1 VAGKPTTTS
10 SGDRILPMTKYIIPE
25 QLNDFQRSMY
35 LHLCEWKS
43 RNISDQPGSFGEK
56 KYDVIVPGSLQQGL
70 PHLYGPVR
78 ERFKE
83 HQKKFPFKTHKF
95 AGHMASSQIACANLF
110 LPILDNPVVAAK
122 VLRAVKPDLKSI
134 AVEELDKG
142 FRLEFWDQG
151 VNRLGDH
158 CADSGTDVDIAIAYR
173 NQAGEV
179 CLWLIEHKLTEN
191 EFTTCGAY
199 RSHANQH
206 KDACDGNA
214 AARRG
219 RENCYYHTAK
229 EFNYWKITLKNK
241 AMFPLQSLQKP
252 ESCPFKGGMNQLW
265 RNQLM
270 ATAIEAD
277 PNGRYKK
284 VYFSVVHHPGNMS
297 LLPTMQ
303 AFKDLIGQKDRFFS
317 FTSDQLRDAA
327 RVADH
332 AGVQTWA
339 KWYDELYFW

>member
-1 VAGKPTTTS
+1 
-10 SGDRILPMTKYIIPE
+10 MMKYKIPD
-25 QLNDFQRSMY
+25 QLSEFQRSMY

-43 RNISDQPGSFGEK
+43 RNISDQPGGFGEK
-56 KYDVIVPGSLQQGL
+56 MYDVILPGTMQQGL
-70 PHLYGPVR
+70 PHLYGPIR
-78 ERFKE
+78 ERFRD
-83 HQKKFPFKTHKF
+83 HQKKLTFKTHKF

-110 LPILDNPVVAAK
+110 LPIMADPVVAAK
-122 VLRAVKPDLKSI
+122 VLCSVKPDLKSI
-134 AVEELDKG
+134 AVEELDHG

-158 CADSGTDVDIAIAYR
+158 CATSGTDADIAIAYR
-173 NQAGEV
+173 NLENEL
-179 CLWLIEHKLTEN
+179 CLWLIEHKLTED

-206 KDACDGNA
+206 KDKCDSNA

-219 RENCYYHTAK
+219 RENCYYHSAK
-229 EFNYWKITLKNK
+229 KFKYWEITLKNK
-241 AMFPLQSLQKP
+241 AMFPLENMQKP
-252 ESCPFKGGMNQLW
+252 EACPFKGGMNQLW

-284 VYFSVVHHPGNMS
+284 VYFSVVYHPGNTS
-297 LLPTMQ
+297 LSPSMQ
-303 AFKDLIGQKDRFFS
+303 AFKDLIGRKDRFFW

-327 RVADH
+327 IHIDNPAIRA
-332 AGVQTWA
+332 WA
-339 KWYDELYFW
+339 QWYRELYFW